1 MLLLVG
7 VEGEDLL
14 NNGLQAV
21 VRHLG
26 YGDSLLLDL
35 QVVEDEDLGTELG

>member
-7 VEGEDLL
+7 VGGEDLL
-14 NNGLQAV
+14 HNGLQAV

-26 YGDSLLLDL
+26 HGDSLLLVL